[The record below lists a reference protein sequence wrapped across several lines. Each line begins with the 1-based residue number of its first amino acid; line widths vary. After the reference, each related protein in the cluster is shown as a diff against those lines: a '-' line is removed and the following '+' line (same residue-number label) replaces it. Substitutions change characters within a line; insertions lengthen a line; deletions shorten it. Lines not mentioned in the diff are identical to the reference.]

1 MFTHEYLQSLAT
13 ATSFSRGKDYFRSK
27 SVGRITRAGNQF
39 TAKVHGSY
47 PYKVQLTLRPGG
59 AKLECNCPYDFDGI
73 CKHAVALGLAVLEE
87 FGPRLAASSAAA
99 PAHSPAG
106 LDAVLRTTPAEVQLA
121 FLADMLRRDK
131 ALAQQ
136 FLAHAGPVLAASAPV
151 AQPATFTIGSIST
164 EVYEALSDLA
174 FDRELVDDYDS
185 DSVDYRHEEET
196 LHDAAD
202 EAIAAVLLPHA
213 EAVGEA
219 LHAGHL
225 TEALR
230 RWVGVYEGSVAATE
244 PAADEYE
251 LFGYDEYPAHVQGRW
266 LELLAEQQLP
276 QLLETMSFAATE
288 IAAALALLAS
298 RYDHGQLRAQP
309 SSKKPGRAPA
319 ASPAPAALALAP
331 PAYFHDLLHALA
343 HDAGAAAQL
352 RPLLAAVPAPEASLA
367 RVLLRVA
374 TVLADEPLWLRTSE
388 AFAAHDAT
396 LATQLLDR
404 YRASGDHAS
413 VRRVLGQLRE
423 KFPQPL
429 NAYILRHL
437 TPADDAALYLA
448 ALAQRC
454 RHTHSLPD
462 YQVLQAHWS
471 PAQRRTFVDEQVALG
486 TRTGNNPLFGAEL
499 LLAENRPAELLPYL
513 RRIQWAWQRAVPEVL
528 ALAAP
533 THPDDCLELVME
545 RTETLL
551 QDTSGSR
558 TRDHYQR
565 IAAWLT
571 ALHTVAELRPP
582 VALFAAHLYTEYA
595 RLNALREELRAARLV
610 RTQLVGKQHKL
621 VVSEEEDEEV
631 RALLRD
637 QKGKPGH
644 KAKQ

>member
-1 MFTHEYLQSLAT
+1 MFTREYLQSMAT
-13 ATSFSRGKDYFRSK
+13 ATVFSRGKDYFRSK
-27 SVGRITRAGNQF
+27 SVGRITRAGDKF
-39 TAKVHGSY
+39 TATVHGSY

-59 AKLECNCPYDFDGI
+59 AKLKCNCPYDFDGI

-87 FGPRLAASSAAA
+87 FGPRLAASGAATPAYSPTALEAALRSA
-99 PAHSPAG
+99 PA
-106 LDAVLRTTPAEVQLA
+106 DMQLT
-121 FLADMLRRDK
+121 FLADALRRDK

-136 FLAHAGPVLAASAPV
+136 FLAHAGPALAASAP
-151 AQPATFTIGSIST
+151 AAPLAAFTIDSIST

-174 FDRELVDDYDS
+174 FDRELVDDYDPDFS
-185 DSVDYRHEEET
+185 EYRHEEDT
-196 LHDAAD
+196 LHEAAA
-202 EAIAAVLLPHA
+202 EAIAEVLLPHA

-219 LHAGHL
+219 LHAGRL
-225 TEALR
+225 AEALR
-230 RWVGVYEGSVAATE
+230 RWVGVYEGSAAATE
-244 PAADEYE
+244 PAADAYE
-251 LFGYDEYPAHVQGRW
+251 LFGYDDYPAYVQERW
-266 LELLAEQQLP
+266 RELLAEQQLP
-276 QLLETMSFAATE
+276 QLLETKQFAAAE
-288 IAAALALLAS
+288 VAAALALLAG
-298 RYDHGQLRAQP
+298 RYHGGQPRAQP
-309 SSKKPGRAPA
+309 GGKRPGRVPA
-319 ASPAPAALALAP
+319 APPAAGPLALAP
-331 PAYFHDLLHALA
+331 PAHFHDLLHALA
-343 HDAGAAAQL
+343 HSPGAAAQL

-388 AFAAHDAT
+388 AFAAHDAA

-437 TPADDAALYLA
+437 TLAGDEALYLA
-448 ALAQRC
+448 ALAPRC
-454 RHTHSLPD
+454 RHTQSLPD

-471 PAQRRTFVDEQVALG
+471 AAQRRAFVDEQVALG

-499 LLAENRPAELLPYL
+499 LVAENRPAELLPYL
-513 RRIQWAWQRAVPEVL
+513 RRLSWAWQRAVPEVL

-551 QDTSGSR
+551 HGTGTGR

-571 ALHTVAELRPP
+571 ALHTVPELRPP

-595 RLNALREELRAARLV
+595 RLNALREELRAAQLV
-610 RTQLVGKQHKL
+610 RTHLVGKQHQL
-621 VVSEEEDEEV
+621 VISEETDEEV

-637 QKGKPGH
+637 KQPGR
-644 KAKQ
+644 KARK